1 MIIICYDFSN
11 DKVRNKFSKFL
22 KKFGR
27 RVQYSVFEIKNSQ
40 RILQNILDEVE
51 LKYKK
56 YFKGS
61 DSILIFRICEGCKK
75 KIIRYGYAMNEE
87 KEVIFFE

>member
-1 MIIICYDFSN
+1 MIIVCYDFSN
-11 DKVRNKFSKFL
+11 DKIRNKFSKFL

-27 RVQYSVFEIKNSQ
+27 KIQYSIFEIRNSQ

-56 YFKGS
+56 YFRNS
-61 DSILIFRICEGCKK
+61 DSVLIFRICEGCKK
-75 KIIRYGYAMNEE
+75 KIVRYGYAANEE
-87 KEVIFFE
+87 EEILFF